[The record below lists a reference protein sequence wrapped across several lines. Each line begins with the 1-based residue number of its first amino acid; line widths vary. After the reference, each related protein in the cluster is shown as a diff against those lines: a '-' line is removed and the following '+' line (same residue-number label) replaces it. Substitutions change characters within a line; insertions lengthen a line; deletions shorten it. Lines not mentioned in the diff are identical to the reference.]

1 MKNNFFNDR
10 NVLNMVRISREVVT
24 VVYRNKQTGRQAGS
38 KIGSWDATVTF
49 LNVTSSCDTNTQ
61 R

>member
-1 MKNNFFNDR
+1 MKNNLFNDR

-24 VVYRNKQTGRQAGS
+24 VVYRNEQTDRQAGS
-38 KIGSWDATVTF
+38 KIGSWNATVTF
-49 LNVTSSCDTNTQ
+49 LNVTSCCDTNTQ

>member
-1 MKNNFFNDR
+1 
-10 NVLNMVRISREVVT
+10 MVRISREVVT